1 MTSRQLDLLT
11 LGESMWRLAPAGAER
26 LVTARNLE
34 IQIGGAESNIA
45 IALAR
50 LGKRVA
56 WWSKLPRNALAENL
70 LSVLRAHGVDVSG
83 VVLDP
88 DEDSRLGTYFIEFG
102 SSPRPT
108 RVIYDRARS
117 AASKM
122 QPEDFDW
129 TALQHTRHLHL
140 SGITPALSASCRAT
154 VLRAVEEARA
164 AGTHVTLDLNY
175 REKLWSWEV
184 CRPVVDD
191 LAKKCDLVIS
201 AARDARKLLEV
212 QEEAASLARRLYD
225 RWRRPTV
232 VITQGAEA
240 TLAHDGVTMHC
251 VPAIPEVTPVDRIGA
266 GDAFAAG
273 LHYAL
278 LEGKDLSAALRYGN
292 AVAALKLSM
301 PGDVALVNRAEVEE
315 LLTAGSGEIRR

>member
-11 LGESMWRLAPAGAER
+11 LGESMWRLAPAGVER
-26 LVTARNLE
+26 LVTARNLD

-56 WWSKLPRNALAENL
+56 WWSRLPRNALAENL
-70 LSVLRAHGVDVSG
+70 LRELRGHGVDVSG

-88 DEDSRLGTYFIEFG
+88 DEDARLGTYFIEFG

-117 AASKM
+117 AASNM
-122 QPEDFDW
+122 QPDDFDW
-129 TALQHTRHLHL
+129 AALRHTRRLHL
-140 SGITPALSASCRAT
+140 SGITPALSASCQAT
-154 VLRAVEEARA
+154 VRRAVEEARL

-175 REKLWSWEV
+175 REKLWSWDD

-191 LAKKCDLVIS
+191 LARKSDLVIS
-201 AARDARKLLEV
+201 AARDARKLLQA
-212 QEEAASLARRLYD
+212 QEEAASLAQRLYH

-232 VITQGAEA
+232 VITQGAQPTVA
-240 TLAHDGVTMHC
+240 QDGRQTHYA
-251 VPAIPEVTPVDRIGA
+251 PAFAEVAPVDRIGA

-273 LHYAL
+273 LHCAL
-278 LEGKDLSAALRYGN
+278 LEGTSLPEVLRFGN

-301 PGDVALVNRAEVEE
+301 PGDVALVSRAEVDE
-315 LLTAGSGEIRR
+315 LLASGSGEIQR

>member
-11 LGESMWRLAPAGAER
+11 LGESMWRLAPAGVER
-26 LVTARNLE
+26 LVTARNLD

-56 WWSKLPRNALAENL
+56 WWSRLPRNALAENL
-70 LSVLRAHGVDVSG
+70 LRELRGHGVDVSG

-88 DEDSRLGTYFIEFG
+88 DEDARLGTYFIEFG

-117 AASKM
+117 AASNM
-122 QPEDFDW
+122 QPDDFDW
-129 TALQHTRHLHL
+129 ATLQRTRRLHL
-140 SGITPALSASCRAT
+140 SGITPALSASCLAT
-154 VLRAVEEARA
+154 VRRAVDEARL

-175 REKLWSWEV
+175 REKLWSWDA

-191 LAKKCDLVIS
+191 LARKSDLVIS
-201 AARDARKLLEV
+201 AARDARKLLQA
-212 QEEAASLARRLYD
+212 QEEAASLAHRLYH
-225 RWRRPTV
+225 RWGRPTV
-232 VITQGAEA
+232 VITQGAQPTVA
-240 TLAHDGVTMHC
+240 QDGRQTHC
-251 VPAIPEVTPVDRIGA
+251 APAFAEVAPVDRIGA

-273 LHYAL
+273 LHCAL
-278 LEGKDLSAALRYGN
+278 LEGTSLPAALRFGN

-301 PGDVALVNRAEVEE
+301 PGDVALVSRAEVDE
-315 LLTAGSGEIRR
+315 LLAAGSGEIQR

>member
-11 LGESMWRLAPAGAER
+11 LGESMWRLAPAGVER

-56 WWSKLPRNALAENL
+56 WWSRLPRNALAENL
-70 LSVLRAHGVDVSG
+70 LRELRGHGVDVSG

-88 DEDSRLGTYFIEFG
+88 DEDARLGTYFIEFG

-117 AASKM
+117 AASNM
-122 QPEDFDW
+122 QPDDFDW
-129 TALQHTRHLHL
+129 AILRHTRRLHL
-140 SGITPALSASCRAT
+140 SGITPALSASCLAT
-154 VLRAVEEARA
+154 VRRAVEEASL

-175 REKLWSWEV
+175 REKLWSWDD

-191 LAKKCDLVIS
+191 LARKSDLVIS
-201 AARDARKLLEV
+201 AARDARKLLQA
-212 QEEAASLARRLYD
+212 QEEAASLARRLYE

-232 VITQGAEA
+232 VITQGAQPTVA
-240 TLAHDGVTMHC
+240 QDGRHTHC
-251 VPAIPEVTPVDRIGA
+251 APAFAEVAPVDRIGA

-273 LHYAL
+273 LHCAL
-278 LEGKDLSAALRYGN
+278 LEGAGLPAALRFGN

-301 PGDVALVNRAEVEE
+301 PGDVALVSRAEVDE
-315 LLTAGSGEIRR
+315 LLAAGSGEIQR

>member
-1 MTSRQLDLLT
+1 MTTRQLDLLT

-56 WWSKLPRNALAENL
+56 WWSKLPYNALAENL
-70 LSVLRAHGVDVSG
+70 LSVLRGHGVDVSG

-88 DEDSRLGTYFIEFG
+88 EEDARLGTYFIEFG

-117 AASKM
+117 AASRM
-122 QPEDFDW
+122 QPDDFDW

-154 VLRAVEEARA
+154 VRRAVEEARA

-175 REKLWSWEV
+175 REKLWSWDA
-184 CRPVVDD
+184 CRPVVDE
-191 LAKKCDLVIS
+191 LAKSCDLVIS
-201 AARDARKLLEV
+201 AARDARKLLKA
-212 QEEAASLARRLYD
+212 QDEAASLARRLFD

-232 VITQGAEA
+232 VITQGAEP
-240 TLAHDGVTMHC
+240 TLAHDGVKLHC
-251 VPAIPEVTPVDRIGA
+251 VPAFPDVTPIDRIGA

-278 LEGKDLSAALRYGN
+278 LEGADLSAALRYGN

-315 LLTAGSGEIRR
+315 LLAAGSGEIQR

>member
-1 MTSRQLDLLT
+1 MTTRQLDLLT
-11 LGESMWRLAPAGAER
+11 LGESMWRLAPAGVER

-50 LGKRVA
+50 LGMRVA
-56 WWSKLPRNALAENL
+56 WWSRLPRNALAEN
-70 LSVLRAHGVDVSG
+70 VLRVLRGHGVDVSG

-88 DEDSRLGTYFIEFG
+88 DEDARLGTYFIEFG
-102 SSPRPT
+102 SAPRPT

-122 QPEDFDW
+122 QPDDFDW

-140 SGITPALSASCRAT
+140 SGITPALSASCQAT
-154 VLRAVEEARA
+154 VRRAVEEACV

-175 REKLWSWEV
+175 RQKLWSWDA

-191 LAKKCDLVIS
+191 LAKKSDLVIS
-201 AARDARKLLEV
+201 AARDARKLLQV
-212 QEEAASLARRLYD
+212 QEEAESLARRLCD

-232 VITQGAEA
+232 VITQGAEPTVA
-240 TLAHDGVTMHC
+240 YDGSHLHC
-251 VPAIPEVTPVDRIGA
+251 APAFPLVAPVDRIGA

-273 LHYAL
+273 LHCAL
-278 LEGKDLSAALRYGN
+278 LEESDLSAALRYGN
-292 AVAALKLSM
+292 AVAALKLSI
-301 PGDVALVNRAEVEE
+301 PGDVALVNRAEVNE
-315 LLTAGSGEIRR
+315 LLAAGSGEVQR

>member
-1 MTSRQLDLLT
+1 MTTRQLDLLT

-26 LVTARNLE
+26 LVTARTLE

-70 LSVLRAHGVDVSG
+70 LSVLRGHGVDVSG
-83 VVLDP
+83 VVHDP
-88 DEDSRLGTYFIEFG
+88 DADARLGTYFIEFG

-117 AASKM
+117 AASRM
-122 QPEDFDW
+122 QPDDFDW
-129 TALQHTRHLHL
+129 TALQYTRRLHL

-154 VLRAVEEARA
+154 VRRAIEEARA
-164 AGTHVTLDLNY
+164 AGTHITLDLNY
-175 REKLWSWEV
+175 REKLWSWEA
-184 CRPVVDD
+184 CRPEVDE
-191 LAKKCDLVIS
+191 LAKCCDLVIS
-201 AARDARKLLEV
+201 AARDARMLVKV
-212 QEEAASLARRLYD
+212 QDEAASLALRLFD

-232 VITQGAEA
+232 VITQGAEP
-240 TLAHDGVTMHC
+240 TLAHDGVKLHS
-251 VPAIPEVTPVDRIGA
+251 VPAFPDVNPIDRIGA

-278 LEGKDLSAALRYGN
+278 LEGADLSAALRYGN

-315 LLTAGSGEIRR
+315 LLAAGSGEIQR